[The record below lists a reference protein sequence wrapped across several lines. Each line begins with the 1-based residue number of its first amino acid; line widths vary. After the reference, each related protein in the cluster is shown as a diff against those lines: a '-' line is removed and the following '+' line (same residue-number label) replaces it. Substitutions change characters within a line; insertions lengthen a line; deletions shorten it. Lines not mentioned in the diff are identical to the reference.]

1 MSNIAMFWSNW
12 ERAHVALEP
21 DAAWLGSA
29 GWTIPLWA
37 DPRMV
42 RRLRHAPGDLDA
54 PFVHRYTTQNA
65 EQLRKLCARLL
76 SSRGMRRWRVL
87 LSEAIASYEDR
98 RHAIVVPALL
108 LVVEGAVAT
117 AAGVLKRRSSL
128 RRSSALK
135 RETTPAGMRRLIWVS
150 IESFVQSIFGDVP
163 FDTTRPISLNRHWVL
178 HGREANAWG
187 RRREC
192 IRLFHALD
200 TISATVDRFR

>member
-1 MSNIAMFWSNW
+1 MSNIASFWSNW
-12 ERAHVALEP
+12 ERGHVALEP

-37 DPRMV
+37 DPRIV
-42 RRLRHAPGDLDA
+42 RRLRHAPGNLNA
-54 PFVHRYTTQNA
+54 AFVRRYTKQNA
-65 EQLRKLCARLL
+65 EQLRKLWGRLL
-76 SSRGMRRWRVL
+76 TSRGMRRWRVL

-98 RHAIVVPALL
+98 RYAIVVPALL
-108 LVVEGAVAT
+108 LVVEGSVST
-117 AAGVLKRRSSL
+117 AAGVLKSRSPL
-128 RRSSALK
+128 RRSAAVK
-135 RETTPAGMRRLIWVS
+135 RGTTPAGMRRLIWVS
-150 IESFVQSIFGDVP
+150 IESFVQSVFGDAP
-163 FDTTRPISLNRHWVL
+163 FDAMRPINLNRHWVL